1 MFLSFPCPLLEA
13 LHLAAYGL
21 TDNTEVCEKNRRKR
35 RRSIWRTNRV
45 HAMRALAKNPA
56 AAEAKHERF
65 WIQQMTG
72 CICMHFLSVFLNH
85 EAQCIM
91 RTTIILNIPRGF
103 VRAPATRTSKR
114 VNKAVLTP
122 FGSPTCMGLL
132 CHCSKSTQDFASASL
147 YSCKSFTVCRSHF
160 ERCTASELSTSISPL

>member
-1 MFLSFPCPLLEA
+1 
-13 LHLAAYGL
+13 
-21 TDNTEVCEKNRRKR
+21 
-35 RRSIWRTNRV
+35 
-45 HAMRALAKNPA
+45 
-56 AAEAKHERF
+56 
-65 WIQQMTG
+65 MTG
-72 CICMHFLSVFLNH
+72 CICVHFLSVFFNH

-91 RTTIILNIPRGF
+91 RTTIIFNIPRVF

-132 CHCSKSTQDFASASL
+132 CHCSKSTQAFASASL

-160 ERCTASELSTSISPL
+160 ERCTASELSTSIISAITDAYCCIMHWHCQCRRLVPAAWSTAFLERVSDIIRIKHHKTLQYTPVYTSVRLNGPAEAGRPSES